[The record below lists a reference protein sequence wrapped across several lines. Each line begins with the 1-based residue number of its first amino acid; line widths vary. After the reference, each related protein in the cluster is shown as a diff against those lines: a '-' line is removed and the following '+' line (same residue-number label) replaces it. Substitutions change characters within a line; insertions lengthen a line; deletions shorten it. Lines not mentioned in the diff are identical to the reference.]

1 MLKAETF
8 RWRPRLRHNTSHRAS
23 WFESSRPEAAEWD
36 AFVEAVPGGDV
47 VQTAAWAETKK
58 ALGFEACLVLVRD
71 GGALVGGG
79 HIIIKRFGPLG
90 GVGYVARGP
99 LMAGVFSSRIAE
111 VLDKIERVARARRVR
126 HLIVQPPEGG
136 DEIAALLAAR
146 GYTPDAPDVAPS
158 ATMRI
163 DLSQDLDRVLAAMSS
178 STRRQIRRSQ
188 KLGVE
193 VRTGG
198 RHEVEL
204 FHALYAATARR
215 QRFEPLSLAY
225 LRKQWDVLAPD
236 ELVQMFFASHEGR
249 VLAAVWLTAF
259 RDTVTNRL
267 AGWTGEARQ
276 LQPNVA
282 CCWGAMQWAK
292 EQGYRRFDFSGIPR
306 ADAELMIRGEPLPE
320 AFQRSPGAFKREFGA
335 SPVLLPSA
343 SQFTFNPVAR
353 FFVRSVC
360 PLLLR
365 PEGIRWVVQ
374 RLRSGAVRLPH
385 DARPHEPRAHD

>member
-8 RWRPRLRHNTSHRAS
+8 RWGPRLGPNPSQGVPWSEASRA
-23 WFESSRPEAAEWD
+23 EAEEWD
-36 AFVEAVPGGDV
+36 AFVEAAPGGDL

-58 ALGFEACLVLVRD
+58 ALGFEACLVLLREGAALA
-71 GGALVGGG
+71 GGA

-90 GVGYVARGP
+90 GIGYMARGP
-99 LMAGVFSSRIAE
+99 LMAGAFSSRIPE
-111 VLDKIERVARARRVR
+111 VLDEIERVARARRVR

-146 GYTPDAPDVAPS
+146 GYTQDAPDVAPS

-188 KLGVE
+188 ELGVE
-193 VRTGG
+193 VRMGG
-198 RHEVEL
+198 PDDVEL
-204 FHALYAATARR
+204 FHSLYAATARR

-236 ELVQMFFASHEGR
+236 ERVQMFVASHEGR

-259 RDTVTNRL
+259 RDTVTDRL
-267 AGWTGEARQ
+267 AGWNGEGRQ

-282 CCWGAMQWAK
+282 CCWRAVQWAK
-292 EQGYRRFDFSGIPR
+292 TQGYRYYDFSGIPR
-306 ADAELMIRGEPLPE
+306 ADAELMIRGESLPE
-320 AFQRSPGAFKREFGA
+320 QFQRSPGAFKREFGA
-335 SPVLLPSA
+335 SAVLLPSA
-343 SQFTFNPVAR
+343 SQLTFNPVAR

-360 PLLLR
+360 PRLLH
-365 PEGIRWVVQ
+365 PATSKWVIQ
-374 RLRSGAVRLPH
+374 RLRSGAVKLSRDPGRKG
-385 DARPHEPRAHD
+385 ARAHA

>member
-8 RWRPRLRHNTSHRAS
+8 RWGPRLRHNTSHGAP
-23 WFESSRPEAAEWD
+23 WFESSRSEAEEWD
-36 AFVEAVPGGDV
+36 AFVAAVPGGDL

-90 GVGYVARGP
+90 GIGYMARGP
-99 LMAGVFSSRIAE
+99 LMAGVLSSRIPE
-111 VLDKIERVARARRVR
+111 VLDEIERVVRVRHVR
-126 HLIVQPPEGG
+126 HLIIQPPEGG
-136 DEIAALLAAR
+136 HEIEALLAAR
-146 GYTPDAPDVAPS
+146 GYTQNAPDVAPS

-193 VRTGG
+193 VRMGG
-198 RHEVEL
+198 PDDVEL
-204 FHALYAATARR
+204 FHSLYAATARR
-215 QRFEPLSLAY
+215 QRFEPLSLGYVRA
-225 LRKQWDVLAPD
+225 QWEALAPS

-249 VLAAVWLTAF
+249 VLAAVWLTIF

-282 CCWGAMQWAK
+282 CWWGAMRWAK
-292 EQGYRRFDFSGIPR
+292 KQGYRHFDFGGIPR
-306 ADAELMIRGEPLPE
+306 RDAELMIRGEPLPE

-335 SPVLLPSA
+335 SAVLLPSA
-343 SQFTFNPVAR
+343 SQLTFNPVAR
-353 FFVRSVC
+353 VLVRSVC

>member
-8 RWRPRLRHNTSHRAS
+8 RREWWLPRNTVRSVA
-23 WFESSRPEAAEWD
+23 WFEASRSDAAEWD
-36 AFVEAVPGGDV
+36 AFVEAAPGGDL
-47 VQTAAWAETKK
+47 VQTTAWAETKR

-71 GGALVGGG
+71 GDVLIGGG

-90 GVGYVARGP
+90 GIGYMARGP
-99 LMAGVFSSRIAE
+99 LMAGDFSRRIPQ
-111 VLDKIERVARARRVR
+111 VLDEIERVARARRVR

-136 DEIAALLAAR
+136 HEIEAVLAAR
-146 GYTPDAPDVAPS
+146 GYTQDAPDVAPS

-163 DLSQDLDRVLAAMSS
+163 DLSQDLDRILAAMSR

-193 VRTGG
+193 VRTGA

-204 FHALYAATARR
+204 FHSLYANTARR

-236 ELVQMFFASHEGR
+236 ERVQMFVAAHEGR

-259 RDTVTNRL
+259 RDTVTDRL
-267 AGWTGEARQ
+267 AGWNGEGRH

-282 CCWGAMQWAK
+282 CCWHAVQWAK
-292 EQGYRRFDFSGIPR
+292 ERGCRYYDFSGIPR
-306 ADAELMIRGEPLPE
+306 RDAELMIRGELLPE
-320 AFQRSPGAFKREFGA
+320 RFQRSPGAFKREFGA

-343 SQFTFNPVAR
+343 SQVTFNPVAR
-353 FFVRSVC
+353 FLVRSVC
-360 PLLLR
+360 PSLLR
-365 PEGIRWVVQ
+365 PESIRWIVQ
-374 RLRSGAVRLPH
+374 RLRSGAVRLSH
-385 DARPHEPRAHD
+385 DARPDGAGGHG